1 MLLVLA
7 GLSLLIAVTR
17 LRTYSAPLDWD
28 IGTYAVIAHELNHGR
43 RLYAEVWDMKPPAIF
58 ATYQV
63 AEWMAGYGY
72 GQIYLLGTLCAIL
85 TMLGVYTAGSA
96 FGPGAGLFAASC
108 FAVVQSDLGL
118 EANRPNTEAFMNAC
132 AAWSFALLLRN
143 PNLGAQVVIG
153 VLVGLGSLYK
163 QVAVAV
169 MAAVIIAHA
178 IMNRARRGW
187 MGAITIA
194 LSFAMTWFAVWVY
207 FAATGRA
214 EIFWKTIFEYP
225 RFYASTGGEREWTVL
240 PGILVAILPAAFMLI
255 LGLLVGW
262 KQQDARRLWILLLF
276 LIVGTQIAIALPRQ
290 FFAHYFQLWLV
301 PASIGAGWGL
311 SVLQALPRRWISV
324 ACGVVVLGGLVFLQ
338 IPSYRLSARKWT
350 IRQHGNVLTEWL
362 LPVAEELD
370 SSLHP
375 DEAFYQWANEP
386 WLYFA
391 TRRRPPGAAL
401 WRSHTIEGPVAEW
414 LTHRTLA
421 DLQRARPR
429 IIVVWDGSEG
439 PADHPISR
447 WIYENY
453 APQRGARH
461 RYPLLFFVRREPS

>member
-1 MLLVLA
+1 MRRWRCSRFPPPCGDDRTHRHMSEPTDCPHSPTRSARTLLVLA
-7 GLSLLIAVTR
+7 GLSLLIAATR
-17 LRTYSAPLDWD
+17 LRTYSAPVDWD
-28 IGTYAVIAHELNHGR
+28 VGTYAVIAHELNHGK
-43 RLYAEVWDMKPPAIF
+43 RLYADVWDMKPPAIF

-63 AEWMAGYGY
+63 AEWLAGYGF
-72 GQIYLLGTLCAIL
+72 GQIYLLGALCAIL
-85 TMLGVYTAGSA
+85 TMLGVYAAGSA
-96 FGPGAGLFAASC
+96 FGPGAGLCAAAC

-118 EANRPNTEAFMNAC
+118 EANRPNTEAFINAC
-132 AAWSFALLLRN
+132 TAWSFALLLRS
-143 PNLGAQVVIG
+143 PTAGTHVLIG

-169 MAAVIIAHA
+169 MAPAIIAHA
-178 IMNRARRGW
+178 IMNRRRRG
-187 MGAITIA
+187 GTVALTIA
-194 LSFAMTWFAVWVY
+194 LSFAMTWLAVWGY

-214 EIFWKTIFEYP
+214 EIFWKTIVEYP
-225 RFYASTGGEREWTVL
+225 RFYASTGGERGWILL
-240 PGILVAILPAAFMLI
+240 PGILVAILPAAFMLVV
-255 LGLLVGW
+255 GLLLGW
-262 KQQDARRLWILLLF
+262 KDRDGRRRWILLLA
-276 LIVGTQIAIALPRQ
+276 LVVGTQAAIALPRQ
-290 FFAHYFQLWLV
+290 YFAHYFQLWLV

-311 SVLQALPRRWISV
+311 SVLQAPPRRWIAV

-338 IPSYRLSARKWT
+338 IPTYRLSAREWT
-350 IRQHGNVLTEWL
+350 IRQHGDVLGKWL

-421 DLQRARPR
+421 DLQRAR
-429 IIVVWDGSEG
+429 
-439 PADHPISR
+439 
-447 WIYENY
+447 
-453 APQRGARH
+453 
-461 RYPLLFFVRREPS
+461 RRLETIACFA